1 MPAFSGYFNCS
12 VIYDEF
18 ESLMNKEFLLE
29 PDRFISTISQRLTKS
44 EFENLQK
51 GQFLVYEERAGM
63 GIAIF
68 RTNENLSGKL
78 LFRWSDPLVDGQS
91 HLIIEQA
98 TVFGR
103 VEDGYGPKR
112 TGPFRVKP
120 GFGLDLD
127 TGQYDTRIGQ
137 AAGQENI
144 TVDLRHSID
153 PESGEAVFEAAN
165 DAVIHFPVE
174 TMCHQTSRQ

>member
-44 EFENLQK
+44 EFETLQK
-51 GQFLVYEERAGM
+51 GQFQVYEERADL

-78 LFRWSDPLVDGQS
+78 LFRWSDPLIDGQS

-112 TGPFRVKP
+112 VGPFRVKS

-137 AAGQENI
+137 TPGQENF
-144 TVDLRHSID
+144 TVDLRHSVD
-153 PESGEAVFEAAN
+153 PESGEAVFEAVN

-174 TMCHQTSRQ
+174 TMCHQTSQ

>member
-1 MPAFSGYFNCS
+1 
-12 VIYDEF
+12 
-18 ESLMNKEFLLE
+18 MNKEFLLE

-44 EFENLQK
+44 EFETLQK
-51 GQFLVYEERAGM
+51 GQFLVYEERADM

-78 LFRWSDPLVDGQS
+78 LFRWSDPLIDGQA

-98 TVFGR
+98 TLFGR
-103 VEDGYGPKR
+103 VEDGFGPKR

-137 AAGQENI
+137 TSGQENI
-144 TVDLRHSID
+144 TVDLRHRID

-174 TMCHQTSRQ
+174 TMCHQPGQ

>member
-1 MPAFSGYFNCS
+1 MPAISGYFNCS

-51 GQFLVYEERAGM
+51 GQFLVYEERTDM

-98 TVFGR
+98 TIFGR

-112 TGPFRVKP
+112 TGPFRVKS

-137 AAGQENI
+137 IPGQENI

-174 TMCHQTSRQ
+174 TMCHQPSQ